1 MFILPETT
9 RGPSSVALKRKDRTA
24 STVHS
29 RAQSVDAFTDTAST
43 AFSLPTDMHILDGFV
58 DTGNETAMRQLYRDI
73 YYHDPVC
80 GTSVDIYSMLPFG
93 DFSLSGVPDREMLSK
108 FLETCEAISVKTL
121 LPSMTIDQLVEGAA
135 TGGIY
140 FNSKK
145 KIFDTYLP
153 LNLDFVDLYAHP
165 IHGNPP
171 LMDIK
176 VSDEAKRIFNKKGDK
191 RVEKL
196 LKALPDVL
204 QKLFTEGKK
213 VELAP
218 ENSVYIP
225 RSSRLS
231 YKVEGISL
239 YRRIVPIWLIE
250 KALARGTIE
259 SAYRRQR
266 GIMWVQMGDMDWVA
280 SPAEMKQMGADVVM
294 ADRDPLGAVLVTRP
308 GVNFSEI
315 RDAQSLWKHS
325 DIIDIYNPIK
335 LKAMGLNESLVN
347 GDLTVGSADAV
358 MTTFNRQLRTH
369 RDNIVREFL
378 YNKVFPY
385 TAMANDF
392 EKDDQ
397 YMETSSDYANAPD
410 DRMDDVLR
418 EMASYNGKRIFKRE
432 GRYMALA
439 DGQLRDLDGKDP
451 AKYYCPTVNWHDSLR
466 PEVQA
471 DYLTT
476 LDQLEQKGVP
486 IPLRTLIAAA
496 GMSVGDIVASMDE
509 DVELRKVMFDHA
521 KKIKKY
527 LPAPPEEQGF
537 GGGGGGGGYDGS
549 ALADALVDLGATASA
564 ERRGLMAR
572 AEHFE
577 EMTDKYHRNVNNGPV
592 LSAKGK
598 RLIEERANKV
608 TAEAAVNL
616 AERENAKTREFGKH
630 GRPLMRK

>member
-1 MFILPETT
+1 MFIMPETPRAAPT
-9 RGPSSVALKRKDRTA
+9 TMALKSATPKPRA
-24 STVHS
+24 SVYGS
-29 RAQSVDAFTDTAST
+29 PQPQQADAASA
-43 AFSLPTDMHILDGFV
+43 AFSLPVDMHILDGFV
-58 DTGNETAMRQLYRDI
+58 DTGNEIEMRQIYRDI

-93 DFSLSGVPDREMLSK
+93 DFSLSGVPEREMLGK

-121 LPSMTIDQLVEGAA
+121 FPSMTIDQLVEGAA

-171 LMDIK
+171 LMDVK
-176 VSDEAKRIFNKKGDK
+176 VSDEAKRIFKNKGDP
-191 RVEKL
+191 RVKKL
-196 LKALPDVL
+196 LDALPDVL
-204 QKLFTEGKK
+204 KDLFTGGKK

-225 RSSRLS
+225 RASHMS
-231 YKVEGISL
+231 YRVEGVSL
-239 YRRIVPIWLIE
+239 YRRVVPIWLIE

-280 SPAEMKQMGADVVM
+280 SPAEMKQMGADVVL
-294 ADRDPLGAVLVTRP
+294 ADRDPLGAVLVTRT

-315 RDAQSLWKHS
+315 RDAQALWKHS
-325 DIIDIYNPIK
+325 DIVDIYNPIK

-347 GDLTVGSADAV
+347 GDMAVGTADAV
-358 MTTFNRQLRTH
+358 MTTFNRQIRSH
-369 RDNIVREFL
+369 RDNLVREFL
-378 YNKVFPY
+378 YNKVFPL
-385 TAMANDF
+385 TSMANDF
-392 EKDDQ
+392 EKEDA
-397 YMETSSDYANAPD
+397 YMETSSAYEIGQEPD
-410 DRMDDVLR
+410 DNTEGMLR
-418 EMASYNGKRIFKRE
+418 EMASYNGKRVFRRN

-439 DGQLRDLDGKDP
+439 DGQLRELDGKDP

-509 DVELRKVMFDHA
+509 DTELRKVMFDHA

-527 LPAPPEEQGF
+527 LPAPAEQQ
-537 GGGGGGGGYDGS
+537 GGYGGGGYDGS
-549 ALADALVDLGATASA
+549 ALANALVDLAASASA
-564 ERRGLMAR
+564 ERRGILAR
-572 AEHFE
+572 ADQFD
-577 EMTDKYHRNVNNGPV
+577 EMSDKYYRNVNKGPV
-592 LSAKGK
+592 RSAKGK

-608 TAEAAVNL
+608 VAEAAVSL
-616 AERENAKTREFGKH
+616 AERENAATRAYGRN
-630 GRPLMRK
+630 GRPLGRK